1 MRAPGGNFPTEVWSN
16 VEDLVVADI
25 GWDVDT
31 TDWKRPEASRIAAEL
46 MRVTPGDIVLMHDG
60 GGNRKNTIEGL
71 RIALPKLVQDG
82 WKFVTIDE
90 LMKYPTKDS

>member
-1 MRAPGGNFPTEVWSN
+1 MNLRKEKRLKLSLPGCWIIFS
-16 VEDLVVADI
+16 
-25 GWDVDT
+25 
-31 TDWKRPEASRIAAEL
+31 
-46 MRVTPGDIVLMHDG
+46 DG
-60 GGNRKNTIEGL
+60 GGNRENTIEGL

>member
-1 MRAPGGNFPTEVWSN
+1 MRAPGGNSLPKYGAM

-60 GGNRKNTIEGL
+60 GGNRENTIEGL

-82 WKFVTIDE
+82 WEFVTIDD
-90 LMKYPTKDS
+90 L

>member
-1 MRAPGGNFPTEVWSN
+1 
-16 VEDLVVADI
+16 
-25 GWDVDT
+25 
-31 TDWKRPEASRIAAEL
+31 

-71 RIALPKLVQDG
+71 RIALPKLAQDG